1 MKVENIVEFSEG
13 LVAQTAL
20 INGYSEG
27 DWDVLRDVQK
37 HTIPWGKEFSQ
48 MFTQALYADP
58 NTAKVLAKVN
68 STDHQQAFA
77 VWYETLA
84 SGKPG
89 TTFWPETCLIGLFH
103 AASGVDNRHVIAM
116 TSKLEISFHQKCL
129 ESFALGQ
136 ANEVYWAFKRILG
149 VALAIMVDSYHFA
162 NVIGMREVGV
172 NEALFA
178 RIRGLS
184 IRKMIDEARS
194 VLPLIEWN
202 DSLSVELDCI
212 DEQHKKLVDILNS
225 LHGSSAS
232 TKDPEAVK
240 NILNDLV
247 EYTVYHFGFEES
259 LLREHHYPDF
269 DNHLLAHQALVAQV
283 GKFNEDFQAGRAKLS
298 SDLFK
303 FLRSWLN
310 GHIRGTDKRYSA
322 HLKAC
327 GVK

>member
-1 MKVENIVEFSEG
+1 MQNIVEFSEG
-13 LVAQTAL
+13 LVAQTAS
-20 INGYSEG
+20 INGFAER
-27 DWDVLRDVQK
+27 DWEVLSNVQK
-37 HTIPWGKEFSQ
+37 HTILWGKEFST
-48 MFTQALYADP
+48 MFTEALYADP
-58 NTAKVLAKVN
+58 NTSKVLAKVN
-68 STDHQQAFA
+68 STDQQQAFA

-89 TTFWPETCLIGLFH
+89 ATFWPETCLIGLFH
-103 AASGVDNRHVIAM
+103 AAAGVDNRHVIAII
-116 TSKLEISFHQKCL
+116 SKLEIAFHKKCL
-129 ESFALGQ
+129 ESFDLNQ
-136 ANEVYWAFKRILG
+136 ANEVYWAFKRILDI
-149 VALAIMVDSYHFA
+149 ALAIMVDSYHFA
-162 NVIGMREVGV
+162 NIVGMREVGV

-202 DSLSVELDCI
+202 DSLSVDLESI
-212 DEQHKKLVDILNS
+212 DAQHKKLVDILNS
-225 LHGSSAS
+225 LHGSTASAQ
-232 TKDPEAVK
+232 DPEAVK
-240 NILNDLV
+240 KILNELV
-247 EYTVYHFGFEES
+247 EYTVYHFSYEED

-269 DNHLLAHQALVAQV
+269 ENHLLAHKALVAQV

-298 SDLFK
+298 SELFK

-327 GVK
+327 GVS

>member
-1 MKVENIVEFSEG
+1 MQNIVEFSEG

-20 INGYSEG
+20 INGYSES
-27 DWDVLRDVQK
+27 DWNILCNVQK
-37 HTIPWGKEFSQ
+37 QTISWGKEFSEI
-48 MFTQALYADP
+48 FSKTLTSDP
-58 NTAKVLAKVN
+58 NTAKVLAQVN
-68 STDHQQAFA
+68 TTDHKQAFA

-89 TTFWPETCLIGLFH
+89 KTFWPETCLIGLFH
-103 AASGVDNRHVIAM
+103 AAAGVDNRHVVAM
-116 TSKLEISFHQKCL
+116 ISSLEISFHRKCL
-129 ESFALGQ
+129 ANFDLSQ
-136 ANEVYWAFKRILG
+136 ANEIYWAFKRILDI
-149 VALAIMVDSYHFA
+149 ALAIMVDSYHFA
-162 NVIGMREVGV
+162 NIVGMREVGV

-202 DSLSVELDCI
+202 DSLSVGLDSI

-232 TKDPEAVK
+232 AKDPEAVK
-240 NILNDLV
+240 KILNDLV
-247 EYTVYHFGFEES
+247 EYTVYHFGFEEG

-269 DNHLLAHQALVAQV
+269 DNHVVAHQALVAQV

-298 SDLFK
+298 SELFK

-322 HLKAC
+322 HLKAS

>member
-1 MKVENIVEFSEG
+1 MQNIVEFSEG

-20 INGYSEG
+20 INGYSES
-27 DWDVLRDVQK
+27 DWEILRNVQK
-37 HTIPWGKEFSQ
+37 HTIAWGKEFSQ
-48 MFTQALYADP
+48 MFTQALYSDP

-89 TTFWPETCLIGLFH
+89 ATFWPETCLIGLFH
-103 AASGVDNRHVIAM
+103 AASGVDNRHVIAIV
-116 TSKLEISFHQKCL
+116 SKLEISFHKKCL
-129 ESFALGQ
+129 ENFDLAQ
-136 ANEVYWAFKRILG
+136 ANEVYWAFKRILDI
-149 VALAIMVDSYHFA
+149 ALAIMVDSYHFA
-162 NVIGMREVGV
+162 NIVGMKDVGV
-172 NEALFA
+172 NEALFI

-202 DSLSVELDCI
+202 DSLSVDIDSI

-225 LHGSSAS
+225 LHGSSSSAQ
-232 TKDPEAVK
+232 DPEAVK
-240 NILNDLV
+240 KILNDLV
-247 EYTVYHFGFEES
+247 EYTVYHFNFEEG
-259 LLREHHYPDF
+259 LMRQCQYPDF
-269 DNHLLAHQALVAQV
+269 ENHLVAHKALVAQV
-283 GKFNEDFQAGRAKLS
+283 GKFNEDVQAGRAKLS
-298 SDLFK
+298 SELFK

-322 HLKAC
+322 HMKAA
-327 GVK
+327 GIN

>member
-1 MKVENIVEFSEG
+1 MQNIVEFSEG
-13 LVAQTAL
+13 LVVQTAL
-20 INGYSEG
+20 INGYSES
-27 DWDVLRDVQK
+27 DWGVLCDVQSI
-37 HTIPWGKEFSQ
+37 TMSWSKEFSK
-48 MFTQALYADP
+48 MFTEALYADP
-58 NTAKVLAKVN
+58 NTSKILAKVN
-68 STDHQQAFA
+68 STDHQQSFA

-89 TTFWPETCLIGLFH
+89 ATFWPETCLVGLFH
-103 AASGVDNRHVIAM
+103 AAAGVDNRHVIGLF
-116 TSKLEISFHQKCL
+116 SKLEVSFHRKCL
-129 ESFALGQ
+129 ESFELDK
-136 ANEVYWAFKRILG
+136 ANEVFWAFKRIMDI
-149 VALAIMVDSYHFA
+149 ALAIMVDSYHFA
-162 NVIGMREVGV
+162 NIVGMKDVGV

-202 DSLSVELDCI
+202 DSLSVGLDSI

-232 TKDPEAVK
+232 AKDPEAVK
-240 NILNDLV
+240 KILNDLV
-247 EYTVYHFGFEES
+247 EYTVYHFNYEEG
-259 LLREHHYPDF
+259 LMKEHQYPDLE
-269 DNHLLAHQALVAQV
+269 NHLVAHKALVEQV

-298 SDLFK
+298 SELFK

-322 HLKAC
+322 HMKAC
-327 GVK
+327 GVN

>member
-1 MKVENIVEFSEG
+1 MQNIVEFSEG

-20 INGYSEG
+20 VNGYSES
-27 DWDVLRDVQK
+27 DWQVLLKVQK
-37 HTIPWGKEFSQ
+37 QTISWGKEFAAL
-48 MFTQALYADP
+48 FTEVLYSDP

-68 STDHQQAFA
+68 ALDHQQAFA

-89 TTFWPETCLIGLFH
+89 STFWPETCMIGLFH
-103 AASGVDNRHVIAM
+103 AAAGVDNRHVIAIIN
-116 TSKLEISFHQKCL
+116 KLEIGFHKKCL
-129 ESFALGQ
+129 ESFDPAQ
-136 ANEVYWAFKRILG
+136 ANEVYWAFKRIMNI
-149 VALAIMVDSYHFA
+149 ALAIMVDSYHFA
-162 NVIGMREVGV
+162 NVVGMKEVGV
-172 NEALFA
+172 NEGLFA

-194 VLPLIEWN
+194 VLPLLEWN

-212 DEQHKKLVDILNS
+212 DEQHKKLVEILNS

-232 TKDPEAVK
+232 ATDPEAVK
-240 NILNDLV
+240 KILNDLV
-247 EYTVYHFGFEES
+247 EYTVYHFGFEEG
-259 LLREHHYPDF
+259 LLREHQYPDF
-269 DNHLLAHQALVAQV
+269 DNHLLAHKALVAQV

-298 SDLFK
+298 GELFK

-327 GVK
+327 GVR